1 MEDRAYIAGEEIDL
15 HRALVKEI
23 VREEMENRGMRGNYP
38 REEMAFRVAEGGS
51 RVGY

>member
-23 VREEMENRGMRGNYP
+23 VREEMENRGMRGTYP
-38 REEMAFRVAEGGS
+38 RGEVAFRVAEGGS